1 MAGRQR
7 LRTADA
13 PSLEPPARM
22 RPLVDRY
29 RDAATAA
36 GHTPRIAIT
45 LPLAV
50 ADTDTEAEHLADRHI
65 ARHLEVRR
73 EAVESWNEHES
84 DEYPDFGRKLAG
96 IGPEHIRDGNAAIV
110 GSPATVATRIL
121 RLVRDFGGVDQIL
134 WQVDIGAMPP
144 AQARRSI
151 ELFRDAVVPLRGE
164 GRGLARR
171 GPLPG
176 RRRLTERCRI
186 PTGSRS

>member
-1 MAGRQR
+1 M
-7 LRTADA
+7 
-13 PSLEPPARM
+13 
-22 RPLVDRY
+22 DRY

-45 LPLAV
+45 LPLVV

-65 ARHLEVRR
+65 ARHLEVWR
-73 EAVESWNEHES
+73 EAVEPWNEHES

-110 GSPATVATRIL
+110 GSPTTVAARIL

-151 ELFRDAVVPLRGE
+151 ELFRDAVMPLLREKAAAPRAGV
-164 GRGLARR
+164 RFQAALA
-171 GPLPG
+171 G
-176 RRRLTERCRI
+176 
-186 PTGSRS
+186 